1 MIIKSFALGDLGAN
15 CYYVSDDKTAV
26 LIDPGFY
33 DDNLASFL
41 ETLKVKPIAVLL
53 THGHFDH
60 ICGTMELAKK
70 YNLTVYIGA
79 ADRDCLY
86 SSEKNLAA
94 YVSGYPTAPLD
105 TNITVETLVGGERLN
120 FGDLSFDVIALPGH
134 TTGGLGYK
142 ISDALFCGD
151 TAFCGNI
158 GRTDLPTGDYFTL
171 MNSIKKICRMS
182 LDTVLYCGH
191 GESTTVGAEKM
202 HNPYFNV
209 GAI

>member
-1 MIIKSFALGDLGAN
+1 MIIKSFALGELGAN
-15 CYYVSDDKTAV
+15 CYYVADDKTAV

-33 DDNLASFL
+33 DNNFAAFL
-41 ETLKVKPIAVLL
+41 ETLEVKPIAILL

-86 SSEKNLAA
+86 SAEKNLA
-94 YVSGYPTAPLD
+94 VFVGSYPRIPLD
-105 TNITVETLVGGERLN
+105 ANTKVETLVGGESLN
-120 FGDLSFDVIALPGH
+120 IGTLRFSVMALAGH
-134 TTGGLGYK
+134 TAGGMGYI
-142 ISDALFCGD
+142 ISNALFCGD
-151 TAFCGNI
+151 TAFYGNI
-158 GRTDLPTGDYFTL
+158 GRTDLPTGDFDTL
-171 MNSIKKICRMS
+171 KNSIKKICR
-182 LDTVLYCGH
+182 LPDNTVLYCGH

-202 HNPYFNV
+202 HNPYFQF

>member
-1 MIIKSFALGDLGAN
+1 MIIKSFALGELGAN
-15 CYYVSDDKTAV
+15 CYYVADDKTAV

-33 DDNLASFL
+33 DNNFAAFL
-41 ETLKVKPIAVLL
+41 ETLEVKTTAILL

-86 SSEKNLAA
+86 SAEKNLA
-94 YVSGYPTAPLD
+94 VFVGSYPRIPLD
-105 TNITVETLVGGERLN
+105 ANTKVETLVGGESLN
-120 FGDLSFDVIALPGH
+120 IGTLRFSVMALPGH
-134 TTGGLGYK
+134 TAGGMGY
-142 ISDALFCGD
+142 IIQNALFCGD
-151 TAFCGNI
+151 TAFYGNI
-158 GRTDLPTGDYFTL
+158 GRTDLPTGDFDTL
-171 MNSIKKICRMS
+171 KNSIKKICR
-182 LDTVLYCGH
+182 LPDNIVLYCGH

-202 HNPYFNV
+202 YNPYFQF